1 MARFWK
7 CLKKNH
13 CSSSSRTQFIFPLY
27 NITFSKLFWKWYNII
42 KKIFVFLILFKMFC
56 YQTYWYT
63 RKKSSNLWHTER
75 KVTPEVFPLDL
86 WSNGWQRK
94 NQSLSPPAR
103 WDIFFCWTITTSK
116 RRIFFG
122 IVKSLHPEKSYLQKL
137 LFVPNGTFILYLL
150 VLPQIAASSA
160 YKHSR

>member
-1 MARFWK
+1 MSQ
-7 CLKKNH
+7 KNH

-94 NQSLSPPAR
+94 KSKPLPSSPLGH
-103 WDIFFCWTITTSK
+103 FFLLNHYYFKKKNFFWYSKKPTSWKIVFTEITFCTKWHIYIIPTCFAANSCLV
-116 RRIFFG
+116 RI
-122 IVKSLHPEKSYLQKL
+122 
-137 LFVPNGTFILYLL
+137 
-150 VLPQIAASSA
+150 
-160 YKHSR
+160 